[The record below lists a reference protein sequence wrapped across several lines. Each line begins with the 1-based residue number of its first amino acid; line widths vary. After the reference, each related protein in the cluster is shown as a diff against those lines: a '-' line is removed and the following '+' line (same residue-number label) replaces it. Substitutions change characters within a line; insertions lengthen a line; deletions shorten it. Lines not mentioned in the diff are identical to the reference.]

1 MEETTTYSKQRRRQ
15 VGQAHTEGNGRT
27 IEMLLTGLLLL
38 GITFICAVVLVASI
52 DIIDGKAWTVV
63 GVSLEELLHLNKD
76 PEGVIRISLVVG
88 SALFGLLALAVLFRK
103 ISGGDRQGLPHLLA
117 ADEKGMVMVETES
130 ICTVVTATALRVPGV
145 MDASVRVVGTWASP
159 VQLKV
164 KIWLSP
170 FADHKDTGEQVR
182 DRASEAVTRLVG
194 LDVQDCQVS
203 IKTIA
208 PKDMGRMLE

>member
-1 MEETTTYSKQRRRQ
+1 M
-15 VGQAHTEGNGRT
+15 GQSHKEGGGGRAL
-27 IEMLLTGLLLL
+27 EVLLTGLLLL
-38 GITFICAVVLVASI
+38 GVTFICAVVFVAAI
-52 DIIDGKAWTVV
+52 DIIDGKAWTIL

-76 PEGVIRISLVVG
+76 PDGVVRISLAIG
-88 SALFGLLALAVLFRK
+88 SALLGLLALAVLFRK
-103 ISGGDRQGLPHLLA
+103 VAGGERRGLPHLLA

-130 ICTVVTATALRVPGV
+130 ICTVVTATTLRVPGV
-145 MDASVRVVGTWASP
+145 MDTKVDVAGSWASP

-182 DRASEAVTRLVG
+182 DRATEAVTRLVG
-194 LDVQDCQVS
+194 VDVQDCQVS

-208 PKDMGRMLE
+208 PDDMGRMLE

>member
-1 MEETTTYSKQRRRQ
+1 M
-15 VGQAHTEGNGRT
+15 GQTHNTEGGGGRT
-27 IEMLLTGLLLL
+27 VELLLAGLVLL
-38 GITFICAVVLVASI
+38 GITFICAVIFVASI
-52 DIIDGKAWTVV
+52 DIIDGKAWSVI
-63 GVSLEELLHLNKD
+63 GISLEELLRLNKD
-76 PEGVIRISLVVG
+76 PDGVIRISLIIGSAVVG
-88 SALFGLLALAVLFRK
+88 LLSLAVLFRK

-130 ICTVVTATALRVPGV
+130 ICTVVTATALRVSGV
-145 MDASVRVVGTWASP
+145 MDANVRVIGSWASP

-182 DRASEAVTRLVG
+182 DRAVEAVTRLVG
-194 LDVQDCQVS
+194 VDVQDCQVT

-208 PKDMGRMLE
+208 PDDMGRMLE